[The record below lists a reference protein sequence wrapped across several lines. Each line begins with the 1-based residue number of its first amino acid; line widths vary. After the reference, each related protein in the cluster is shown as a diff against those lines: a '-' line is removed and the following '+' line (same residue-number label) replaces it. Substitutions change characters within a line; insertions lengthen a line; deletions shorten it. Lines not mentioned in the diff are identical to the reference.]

1 MTAINDSKAV
11 YASIYG
17 SSVAPLTYIADNN
30 AYIEFNTIRCE
41 GTEGQYTAIWVDG
54 LVINADNSFS
64 IKHINLLSST
74 TVTEEEIDNL
84 SSLLV

>member
-1 MTAINDSKAV
+1 MTAINDNKAV

-17 SSVAPLTYIADNN
+17 SSIAPLTYIADND

-41 GTEGQYTAIWVDG
+41 GAEGQYTAIWVDG